1 LTEAPRFFAAVPGM
15 LKLPKK
21 RKRRQKH
28 LCLVFT
34 SFKILEAKN
43 CLVFKSLPTSLG
55 LECSLF
61 RLAKI
66 PFGRILVK
74 MTPTESPVIF
84 L

>member
-1 LTEAPRFFAAVPGM
+1 VPRFSVAVPGM
-15 LKLPKK
+15 PKLLKK
-21 RKRRQKH
+21 RKKRQRRSW
-28 LCLVFT
+28 LV
-34 SFKILEAKN
+34 SVIFKTLEAKSY
-43 CLVFKSLPTSLG
+43 LVFKLLPTSLG